1 MARGGFH
8 GGSSHSGGFHSSGGG
23 GFHSSGGGGFRSSG
37 GGGGGFHRSGSY
49 HSYGGG
55 RTGNNYT
62 GGSDEGDGCFTTMAV
77 ILCFFIGGGL
87 YFIGA
92 IINNE
97 IPGLNLLSLA
107 MFVTAG
113 FLFIPSFQQSERTS
127 ELSDVL
133 HYGLSKS
140 YIYSDTYSGDRI
152 GDKDTWAGRSNQ
164 SYRISFFGPHG
175 DNNIKEVRAT
185 MKRTPRIVWIRPGTW
200 LAIAIVIFLVNFFFY
215 EMVIPIFENM
225 IMSDAAFTFFDYLV
239 FYLPPVL
246 ALQCP
251 ILSLIFV
258 KVRDKYLYQCATRL
272 ANEIAA
278 EEQRNVTESFIEQE
292 LSKKW
297 YHTMCPNCG
306 AKASAALKTCTS
318 CGSSL
323 EVMDGDSN
331 LSSIRRINESG
342 SSNRTDKYLDEQKW
356 EDD

>member
-1 MARGGFH
+1 MASGGFH

-23 GFHSSGGGGFRSSG
+23 GFHSSGGGFRSSG
-37 GGGGGFHRSGSY
+37 GGGGFHSSGSY
-49 HSYGGG
+49 HSYGG

-62 GGSDEGDGCFTTMAV
+62 SGSDDGDGCFTTMA
-77 ILCFFIGGGL
+77 ILVCFFVGGGL

-92 IINNE
+92 IINSE
-97 IPGLNLLSLA
+97 VPGLNLPSLV
-107 MFVTAG
+107 MFAVAG
-113 FLFIPSFQQSERTS
+113 FLFIPSFQQSARTS

-140 YIYSDTYSGDRI
+140 YIYSETYSGDRI

-200 LAIAIVIFLVNFFFY
+200 LVITIVIFLVNFFFY

-225 IMSDAAFTFFDYLV
+225 IMSDAAFTFFDYFV
-239 FYLPPVL
+239 FYLPKVL

-251 ILSLIFV
+251 ILSFIFV
-258 KVRDKYLYQCATRL
+258 KVRDKYIYECALRL
-272 ANEIAA
+272 ANEIAS
-278 EEQRNVTESFIEQE
+278 EEKRSVTESEIAKE

-297 YHTMCPNCG
+297 YHTICPNCG
-306 AKASAALKTCTS
+306 ARASAAIKTCTS

-323 EVMDGDSN
+323 EVMDGDHN
-331 LSSIRRINESG
+331 LSSIRRINERG
-342 SSNRTDKYLDEQKW
+342 DINSSDVYLDIQRW